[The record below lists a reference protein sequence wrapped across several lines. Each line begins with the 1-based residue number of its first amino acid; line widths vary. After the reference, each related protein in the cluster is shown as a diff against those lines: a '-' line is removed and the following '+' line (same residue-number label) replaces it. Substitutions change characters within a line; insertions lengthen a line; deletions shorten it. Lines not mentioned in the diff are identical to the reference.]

1 MIELMIVMVFVIGYL
16 LIAMENKI
24 GINKAATALLTAV
37 ICWALLVFKAG
48 GAAGDIETVT
58 GSFGHHLQQTAE
70 IVFFLIGAMTIVQLM
85 DTHGGFQVVTDRI
98 RTKDKKKLL
107 WIVSFI
113 TFTLSAVLG
122 LLPTAIVMA
131 SLFPRMLADREDR
144 LVFASMIIIAA
155 NAGGAWSPIGD
166 VTTTMLWIGG
176 QVSAFGLVGRVIVP
190 SLVCMLVPL
199 VYFSFG
205 LKKGHLM
212 SPERSGNVRQLG
224 ARRVFCLGL
233 ASLIFVPLFKILTG
247 LPPVAGMLF
256 GLGMMWLLTDVMHK
270 ECRDHL
276 KVPMAF
282 SRIDLSS
289 VLFFL
294 GILLA
299 IAALDSSGVLKALE
313 AWMDHYFGNLDIIA
327 TIIGL
332 TSAIVDNV
340 PLTAATMGMYDL
352 SRYPMDSKLWELLAY
367 SVGTGGSIL
376 IIGSAAGVVV
386 MGMEKINFF
395 WYLRRVS
402 LPAMLGYFAGI
413 AVYMGIYQVMP

>member
-166 VTTTMLWIGG
+166 VTTTML
-176 QVSAFGLVGRVIVP
+176 
-190 SLVCMLVPL
+190 
-199 VYFSFG
+199 
-205 LKKGHLM
+205 
-212 SPERSGNVRQLG
+212 
-224 ARRVFCLGL
+224 
-233 ASLIFVPLFKILTG
+233 
-247 LPPVAGMLF
+247 
-256 GLGMMWLLTDVMHK
+256 
-270 ECRDHL
+270 
-276 KVPMAF
+276 
-282 SRIDLSS
+282 
-289 VLFFL
+289 
-294 GILLA
+294 
-299 IAALDSSGVLKALE
+299 
-313 AWMDHYFGNLDIIA
+313 
-327 TIIGL
+327 
-332 TSAIVDNV
+332 
-340 PLTAATMGMYDL
+340 
-352 SRYPMDSKLWELLAY
+352 
-367 SVGTGGSIL
+367 
-376 IIGSAAGVVV
+376 
-386 MGMEKINFF
+386 
-395 WYLRRVS
+395 
-402 LPAMLGYFAGI
+402 
-413 AVYMGIYQVMP
+413 